1 MKLLLSILTLSIVAL
16 GFTGCAD
23 DALETGTSSLAL
35 SDAEGEA
42 LETCIAD
49 LEECRA
55 TTESAEEFREV
66 CGELHACLPDRETDG
81 AREDDWR
88 AFCAGVADRC
98 ANAEASAE
106 DCAALQESC
115 DRDFSGSEEAGEGD
129 RPEEEEASSGISQEE
144 GMCIRT
150 CQEGGGSE
158 EDCAAECTPA

>member
-1 MKLLLSILTLSIVAL
+1 MLRLLTTSVVIAAAL
-16 GFTGCAD
+16 CMSACGD
-23 DALETGTSSLAL
+23 DTSATNTSSLAL

-42 LETCIAD
+42 LEACIAE

-66 CGELHACLPDRETDG
+66 CGELYACLPDRETEG
-81 AREDDWR
+81 ARADDWR

-98 ANAEASAE
+98 ANAEASTE
-106 DCAALQESC
+106 DCAALQERC
-115 DRDFSGSEEAGEGD
+115 DRGFSGSAEAGEGD
-129 RPEEEEASSGISQEE
+129 RPEEAEATMSREE

>member
-1 MKLLLSILTLSIVAL
+1 MKLLLSILSLSIVAL

-42 LETCIAD
+42 LEACIAD

-66 CGELHACLPDRETDG
+66 CGELHACLPDRETDD

-88 AFCAGVADRC
+88 AFCSEVADRC
-98 ANAEASAE
+98 ADAEASDE
-106 DCAALQESC
+106 DCAALQERC
-115 DRDFSGSEEAGEGD
+115 DMSFAGSGGADAGD
-129 RPEEEEASSGISQEE
+129 RGDDADSEMSREQ

-150 CQEGGGSE
+150 CQEGGGTE
-158 EDCAAECTPA
+158 ADCAAECTPA